1 MSDTSSN
8 NDLTDPVAATSTSTS
23 RKKPRLDEEQESSE
37 SQQQLRQSPHNRAPI
52 DRTNQGTNHS
62 SGNNS
67 AAAST
72 TVVVLS
78 AHTAAA
84 TADAGMVAS
93 STSRSPF
100 SLLLNEIVVEHIF
113 KKFLGPGHY
122 RYVAGTSPL
131 FRDL

>member
-1 MSDTSSN
+1 MSDISSSN
-8 NDLTDPVAATSTSTS
+8 DLADPATGATSRTSS
-23 RKKPRLDEEQESSE
+23 RKKPRLVLDEEQESSE

-100 SLLLNEIVVEHIF
+100 SLLLNEIIVEHIF

-122 RYVAGTSPL
+122 RYVAG
-131 FRDL
+131 